1 LPAGPR
7 QAVGVFSLEQI
18 PMVITLLVLFLLITF
33 INILFYIGYFSFAN
47 AKPLKLTYS
56 QIPISVIICAKNEA
70 ENLQEFIPLILN
82 QDYQDFEVILI
93 NDASTDKTLE
103 IMENFAAEDSRVKI
117 VNVINNEAFW
127 GKKKYALTLG
137 IKKAKNNHLLFTDA
151 DCAPVSNLWIASMTS
166 NFQNQKSI
174 VLGYGGYIKKKSF
187 LHLLIRFETL
197 LTATQYFSYSK
208 WGIPYMGVGRNLA
221 YTSEEFY
228 LQNGFANHLHL
239 RSGDDDL
246 FVNQAATSE
255 NTQICFDA
263 NSITR
268 SIPQS
273 DYKSW
278 YSQKRRHTSTASN
291 YKLQHQLLLGI
302 FYCSQISF
310 WLLLF
315 ILLAFQIYWPLV
327 ISVLGLR
334 LLIQYVVFWKSAQKL
349 DEKDLVWMFPVLE
362 VTLIFSQLS
371 IFISN
376 LFSKPTHWK

>member
-1 LPAGPR
+1 MA
-7 QAVGVFSLEQI
+7 
-18 PMVITLLVLFLLITF
+18 ITLLVLFLLISF

-47 AKPLKLTYS
+47 AKPLKQTYS
-56 QIPISVIICAKNEA
+56 QIPVSIIVCAKNEA
-70 ENLQEFIPLILN
+70 ENLQEFIPLILK
-82 QDYQDFEVILI
+82 QDYPDFEVILI
-93 NDASTDKTLE
+93 NDASTDQTLE
-103 IMENFAAEDSRVKI
+103 VMENFAAKDPRVNI

-151 DCAPVSNLWIASMTS
+151 DCTPVSNLWIASMIS
-166 NFQNQKSI
+166 NFQNEKSI
-174 VLGYGGYIKKKSF
+174 VLGYGGYLKNKSF
-187 LHLLIRFETL
+187 LSLLIRFETL
-197 LTATQYFSYSK
+197 LTATQYFSYTK

-228 LQNGFANHLHL
+228 LQNGFATHLHL

-255 NTQICFDA
+255 NTEICFDE
-263 NSITR
+263 NSFTR
-268 SIPQS
+268 SIPQP

-278 YSQKRRHTSTASN
+278 YSQKRRHVSTASN
-291 YKLQHQLLLGI
+291 YKMQHQLLLGT

-315 ILLAFQIYWPLV
+315 ILLVFQIYWPLV
-327 ISVLGLR
+327 ISVLGVR
-334 LLIQYVVFWKSAQKL
+334 LLIQYIVFWKIAQKL
-349 DEKDLVWMFPVLE
+349 DEKDLVWMFPILE

>member
-1 LPAGPR
+1 MA
-7 QAVGVFSLEQI
+7 
-18 PMVITLLVLFLLITF
+18 ITLLVLFLLFTF

-47 AKPLKLTYS
+47 AKSEKLTYS
-56 QIPISVIICAKNEA
+56 DLPVSVIICAKNEA
-70 ENLQEFIPLILN
+70 DNLEQFIPLILD
-82 QDYQDFEVILI
+82 QDYPDFEVILI
-93 NDASTDKTLE
+93 NDASTDQTLE
-103 IMENFAAEDSRVKI
+103 KMEKFAEQDPRVKI

-151 DCAPVSNLWIASMTS
+151 DCAPVSNLWIASMSS
-166 NFQNQKSI
+166 NFQKNKSI
-174 VLGYGGYIKKKSF
+174 VLGYGGYLKKKSF
-187 LHLLIRFETL
+187 LYLLIRFETL
-197 LTATQYFSYSK
+197 LTAIQYFSYSK

-228 LQNGFANHLHL
+228 VQNGFATHLHL

-255 NTQICFDA
+255 NTQICFDL

-268 SIPQS
+268 SIPEP

-278 YSQKRRHTSTASN
+278 YNQKKRHTSTASN
-291 YKLQHQLLLGI
+291 YKTKHKLLLGT
-302 FYCSQISF
+302 FYVSQISF
-310 WLLLF
+310 WLLLI

-327 ISVLGLR
+327 ISVLGVR
-334 LLIQYVVFWKSAQKL
+334 LLIQYIIFWKSAQKL
-349 DEKDLVWMFPVLE
+349 DERDIVWMFPILE
-362 VTLIFSQLS
+362 VFLIFSQLS

-376 LFSKPTHWK
+376 LFSKPTNWK